1 MTDTLLD
8 RVLGGTVAAYALLYR
23 PEATGTGVVEVLAGD
38 TVPLDA
44 LDALDALSARSALPG
59 LAPGADGAVARHDV
73 LALVPYRQ
81 LAERGYEAPDDGT
94 PLTALVVREQARV
107 ALAEVLARVP
117 AVPAALRGGRFE
129 PDDET
134 YAATVRRVVADEIGT
149 GEGANFVLKRSFVAQ
164 VEDHDAHTAV
174 RFFRRLLGQ
183 ETGAY
188 WTFLVHTGER
198 TLVGASPERHLS
210 LAAGRAVMNP
220 ISGTY
225 RYPPTGP
232 VLDGVM
238 EFLRD
243 TKETDELYMVV
254 DEELK
259 MMGRICEGGGR
270 VVGPRL
276 KEMARLAHTEYFI
289 EGRCTRSIPD
299 ILHETLF
306 APTVTGSPLEN
317 AARVIARYE
326 PGGRGYYAGLAA
338 LIGRDERGAPALDSA
353 ILIRTADLDRDGRV
367 EIGVGATLVRHSDP
381 AAEVAETRAK
391 AAGLLDALAGRG
403 GSLADHPEV
412 RAELARRNARIAGF
426 WLASGADDAPAGLGG
441 RTALVVDAEDTFT
454 AMLAHQL
461 RALGMTVTVRRYD
474 EPHVLDAHDLVVM
487 GPGPGDPTD
496 TGHPKIARLRAGI
509 DELLDRRL
517 PFLGVCLSHQVLA
530 SLLGLAVRRR
540 PRPSQGEQR
549 WIDLFGRRVRVG
561 FYNTFAAHGTD
572 DKVHIGGVGAVEVC
586 RDPDSG
592 EVHALRGPGFA
603 SLQFHPES
611 LLTQNGPRIVGS
623 LIKEVLRS

>member
-1 MTDTLLD
+1 MTDDLLG
-8 RVLGGTVAAYALLYR
+8 RVLDGAVGAYALLYR
-23 PEATGTGVVEVLAGD
+23 PEATGPGIVELLAGD
-38 TVPLDA
+38 TVRLDRLA
-44 LDALDALSARSALPG
+44 ELSAFTGLTGDPG
-59 LAPGADGAVARHDV
+59 GDDARHEV

-81 LAERGYEAPDDGT
+81 LAERGYEAPDDGA
-94 PLTALVVREQARV
+94 PLTALVVREQTRV
-107 ALAEVLARVP
+107 ALADVLARVP
-117 AVPAALRGGRFE
+117 AAPATLSGGRFE
-129 PDDET
+129 PDDDS
-134 YAATVRRVVADEIGT
+134 YAATVRRIVDDEIGT
-149 GEGANFVLKRSFVAQ
+149 GQGANFVVKRSFVAH
-164 VEDHDAHTAV
+164 VDDHDAHTAL

-188 WTFLVHTGER
+188 WTFLVHTGDR
-198 TLVGASPERHLS
+198 TLVGASPERHIS
-210 LAAGRAVMNP
+210 LDAGRAVMNP

-232 VLDGVM
+232 VLDEVM
-238 EFLRD
+238 AFLRD

-259 MMGRICEGGGR
+259 MMGRICESGGR

-289 EGRCTRSIPD
+289 EGRCTREIPD

-317 AARVIARYE
+317 AARVIARHE
-326 PGGRGYYAGLAA
+326 PAGRGYYAGLAA
-338 LIGRDERGAPALDSA
+338 LIGRDGQGGPALDSA
-353 ILIRTADLDRDGRV
+353 ILIRTADVAADGRV

-391 AAGLLDALAGRG
+391 AAGLIDALAGRG
-403 GSLADHPEV
+403 GRLADHPEV
-412 RAELARRNARIAGF
+412 RAELARRNATIAGF
-426 WLASGADDAPAGLGG
+426 WLASGSDDDAPAGFGG
-441 RTALVVDAEDTFT
+441 RTALVIDAEDTFT

-474 EPHVLDAHDLVVM
+474 EPYVLDGHDLVVM

-496 TGHPKIARLRAGI
+496 VGHPKIAQLRAAVH
-509 DELLDRRL
+509 ELLDRRL

-530 SLLGLAVRRR
+530 SLLGLQLRRR

-549 WIDLFGRRVRVG
+549 RIDLFGESVRVG

-572 DKVHIGGVGAVEVC
+572 DKTHVDGVGVVEIC

>member
-1 MTDTLLD
+1 MTDDLLG
-8 RVLGGTVAAYALLYR
+8 RVLDGAVGAYALLYR
-23 PEATGTGVVEVLAGD
+23 PEATGPGIVELLAGD
-38 TVPLDA
+38 TVRLDRLA
-44 LDALDALSARSALPG
+44 ELSAFTG
-59 LAPGADGAVARHDV
+59 LTGDPGADEPRHEA

-81 LAERGYEAPDDGT
+81 LAERGYEAPDDGA
-94 PLTALVVREQARV
+94 PLIALVVREQTRV
-107 ALAEVLARVP
+107 ALADVLARVP
-117 AVPAALRGGRFE
+117 AAPATLSGGRFE
-129 PDDET
+129 PDDDS
-134 YAATVRRVVADEIGT
+134 YAATVRRIVDDEIGT
-149 GEGANFVLKRSFVAQ
+149 GQGANFVVKRSFVAH
-164 VEDHDAHTAV
+164 VDDHDTHTAL

-188 WTFLVHTGER
+188 WTFLVHTGDR
-198 TLVGASPERHLS
+198 TLVGASPERHIS
-210 LAAGRAVMNP
+210 LDAGRAVMNP

-232 VLDGVM
+232 VLDEVM
-238 EFLRD
+238 AFLRD

-259 MMGRICEGGGR
+259 MMGRICEDGGR

-289 EGRCTRSIPD
+289 EGRCTREIPD

-306 APTVTGSPLEN
+306 APTVTGSPVEN

-326 PGGRGYYAGLAA
+326 PAGRGYYAGLAA
-338 LIGRDERGAPALDSA
+338 LIGRDGQGGPALDSA
-353 ILIRTADLDRDGRV
+353 ILIRTADVAADGRV

-391 AAGLLDALAGRG
+391 AAGLIDALAGRG
-403 GSLADHPEV
+403 GRLADHPEV
-412 RAELARRNARIAGF
+412 RAELARRNATIAGF
-426 WLASGADDAPAGLGG
+426 WLASGSDDDAPPGFGG
-441 RTALVVDAEDTFT
+441 RTALVIDAEDTFT

-474 EPHVLDAHDLVVM
+474 EPYVLDGHDLVVM

-496 TGHPKIARLRAGI
+496 VADPKIAHLRAAVH
-509 DELLDRRL
+509 ELLDRRL

-530 SLLGLAVRRR
+530 SLLGLRLRRR
-540 PRPSQGEQR
+540 LRPSQGEQR
-549 WIDLFGRRVRVG
+549 RIDLFGESVRVG

-572 DKVHIGGVGAVEVC
+572 DKKHVDGVGVVEIC